1 MIGIQVTDNTRNY
14 ASGKNVYR
22 RNKRVFLLTGQVNA
36 KDPRCLYPGLLL
48 GSTMERAKTFNHFTG
63 IDPDH
68 VPVREK
74 TPDNF

>member
-1 MIGIQVTDNTRNY
+1 MQKIPD
-14 ASGKNVYR
+14 
-22 RNKRVFLLTGQVNA
+22 
-36 KDPRCLYPGLLL
+36 DLYPGLLL

-74 TPDNF
+74 TSDNF